1 MHRSALWNA
10 RRQALAV
17 GPATIIGTFA
27 AGPQTERMQT
37 FLPYPDFQQSAA
49 TLDSPRLGK
58 QRVEALQTL
67 RALVIPEYGWQSHP
81 AIRMWMGYVPALTMY
96 GLAMA
101 DEWMKR
107 GFADNTRDNIREF
120 APQAAHPDYASK
132 IAMPPWLG
140 DPELHLSH
148 RSNLIR
154 KDPRFYTPVFP
165 GTEADLEYVWPE
177 PRHVFLPEDPEG
189 DVLWILRENVGDI
202 DPERLDK
209 VGLPAVG
216 RAAQAAGD
224 AAKPGDVTEDEY
236 QPVYAESTSRRPLK
250 VVRKLPPKQQV
261 KKPSRKRQRQEAAF
275 STLPGKSP
283 VAVPFEGGSK
293 FAVGMVVG
301 RPITLDDG
309 RFGRHFEVTE
319 IIDRSVFDYPAL
331 LQDPRVFFPVPAL

>member
-1 MHRSALWNA
+1 
-10 RRQALAV
+10 
-17 GPATIIGTFA
+17 
-27 AGPQTERMQT
+27 MQT

-49 TLDSPRLGK
+49 ALDTPRLGK

-81 AIRMWMGYVPALTMY
+81 AIRMWMGHVPALTMY
-96 GLAMA
+96 GLAMV
-101 DEWMKR
+101 DEWTKR

-120 APQAAHPDYASK
+120 APQAAHPDYAAK
-132 IAMPPWLG
+132 ILLPPWLG

-154 KDPRFYTPVFP
+154 KDPRFYEEVFP
-165 GTEADLEYVWPE
+165 GTEHGLEYVWPE
-177 PRHVFLPEDPEG
+177 PRHEFLPEDPEG
-189 DVLWILRENVGDI
+189 DVLWILREHVGHG

-216 RAAQAAGD
+216 RAASAAGAASASGDGPD
-224 AAKPGDVTEDEY
+224 ASADGTGASGDDSGATGESGDDY
-236 QPVYAESTSRRPLK
+236 QFVYKEETSRRPAKAAKKAPAKPL
-250 VVRKLPPKQQV
+250 V

-283 VAVPFEGGSK
+283 VAVPFDGGSR

-309 RFGRHFEVTE
+309 RFGRNFQLTD
-319 IIDRSVFDYPAL
+319 IIDRSEFDYPAL

>member
-1 MHRSALWNA
+1 
-10 RRQALAV
+10 
-17 GPATIIGTFA
+17 
-27 AGPQTERMQT
+27 MQT
-37 FLPYPDFQQSAA
+37 FLPYPDFRQSAA
-49 TLDSPRLGK
+49 ALDTPRLGK

-81 AIRMWMGYVPALTMY
+81 AIRMWMGHVPALTMY
-96 GLAMA
+96 GLAMV
-101 DEWMKR
+101 DEWTKR

-120 APQAAHPDYASK
+120 APQAAHPDYAAK
-132 IAMPPWLG
+132 ILLPPWLG
-140 DPELHLSH
+140 DPELHMSH

-154 KDPRFYTPVFP
+154 KDPRFYEEVFP
-165 GTEADLEYVWPE
+165 GTEHGLEYVWPE
-177 PRHVFLPEDPEG
+177 PRHEFLPEDPEG
-189 DVLWILRENVGDI
+189 EVLWILRDHVGHG

-216 RAAQAAGD
+216 RAASAAGAVSASDDGFGASGDGSD
-224 AAKPGDVTEDEY
+224 AASGATGESGDDY
-236 QPVYAESTSRRPLK
+236 QFVYKEETSRRPAKAAKKAPAKPL
-250 VVRKLPPKQQV
+250 V

-283 VAVPFEGGSK
+283 VAVPFGGGSK

-309 RFGRHFEVTE
+309 RFGRNFQLTD
-319 IIDRSVFDYPAL
+319 IIDRSEFDYPAL

>member
-1 MHRSALWNA
+1 
-10 RRQALAV
+10 
-17 GPATIIGTFA
+17 
-27 AGPQTERMQT
+27 MQT

-49 TLDSPRLGK
+49 SLDTPRLGK

-81 AIRMWMGYVPALTMY
+81 AIRMWMGHVPALTMY
-96 GLAMA
+96 GLAMV
-101 DEWMKR
+101 DEWTKR

-120 APQAAHPDYASK
+120 APQAAHPDYAAK
-132 IAMPPWLG
+132 ILLPPWLG
-140 DPELHLSH
+140 DPELHMSH

-154 KDPRFYTPVFP
+154 KDPRFYEEVFP
-165 GTEADLEYVWPE
+165 GTEHGLEYVWPE
-177 PRHVFLPEDPEG
+177 PRHEFLPEDPEG
-189 DVLWILRENVGDI
+189 EVLWILREHVGHG

-216 RAAQAAGD
+216 RAASAAG
-224 AAKPGDVTEDEY
+224 AASASGDDSGASDGSGASGAAGESGESGEDY
-236 QPVYAESTSRRPLK
+236 QFVYAEETSRRPAK
-250 VVRKLPPKQQV
+250 VAKKAPAKPLV

-283 VAVPFEGGSK
+283 VAVPFDGGSK
-293 FAVGMVVG
+293 FALGMVVG

-309 RFGRHFEVTE
+309 RFGRNFQVTD
-319 IIDRSVFDYPAL
+319 IIDRSEFDYPAL

>member
-1 MHRSALWNA
+1 
-10 RRQALAV
+10 
-17 GPATIIGTFA
+17 
-27 AGPQTERMQT
+27 MQT

-49 TLDSPRLGK
+49 ALDTPRLGK

-81 AIRMWMGYVPALTMY
+81 AIRMWMGHVPALTLY
-96 GLAMA
+96 GLAMV
-101 DEWMKR
+101 DEWTKR

-120 APQAAHPDYASK
+120 APQAAHPDYAAK
-132 IAMPPWLG
+132 ILLPPWLG

-154 KDPRFYTPVFP
+154 KDPRFYEEVFP
-165 GTEADLEYVWPE
+165 GTEHGLEYVWPE
-177 PRHVFLPEDPEG
+177 PRHEFLPEDPEG
-189 DVLWILRENVGDI
+189 EVLWILREHVGHGN
-202 DPERLDK
+202 PERLDK

-216 RAAQAAGD
+216 RAASATGAGGGSG
-224 AAKPGDVTEDEY
+224 ASGEGAGASGDDSGATGESGDDY
-236 QPVYAESTSRRPLK
+236 QFVYKEETSRRPAKAAKKAPAKPL
-250 VVRKLPPKQQV
+250 V

-283 VAVPFEGGSK
+283 VAVPFDGGSR

-309 RFGRHFEVTE
+309 RFGRNFQLTD
-319 IIDRSVFDYPAL
+319 IIDRSEFDYPAL